1 MAIAIH
7 PHADP
12 RNHSTRL
19 YFVYL
24 LVHALQV
31 FDGLVAGLLVENT
44 MRVAWLFLG
53 SEYGLSWGCDISV
66 LVGVV
71 SVLTSVFVLGGC
83 SISVAGGVYVLAVSC
98 VFVLLCVWSL
108 VYLLYWGR
116 IFGCLIHLVS
126 VVSLHS

>member
-7 PHADP
+7 PHANP
-12 RNHSTRL
+12 RNHLTRL

-24 LVHALQV
+24 LVHALKV

-53 SEYGLSWGCDISV
+53 SEYGLRWGCDISV

-71 SVLTSVFVLGGC
+71 SVLTSVFVLHGC
-83 SISVAGGVYVLAVSC
+83 SISVAGGVYVLAVS
-98 VFVLLCVWSL
+98 W
-108 VYLLYWGR
+108 
-116 IFGCLIHLVS
+116 
-126 VVSLHS
+126 